1 MIKVIRNKIK
11 IKYPKH
17 FLFLLKIIFKIN
29 GKNIFVF
36 QKIHPI
42 AGLDFAFKMKSN
54 N

>member
-1 MIKVIRNKIK
+1 MIKVIKNRIK
-11 IKYPKH
+11 IKYQKH
-17 FLFLLKIIFKIN
+17 FLFLLKIIFKVN

-42 AGLDFAFKMKSN
+42 AGLDIGFKMKSN